1 MRKRFVV
8 ENETCFVTLLNQ
20 GGSKVGLCLQGA
32 TQMEE
37 FCKAAIDA
45 YEEILRNK
53 GRKKKL
59 DKLFSSP
66 VKKS

>member
-8 ENETCFVTLLNQ
+8 ENDTCFVTLLNQ
-20 GGSKVGLCLQGA
+20 GGSRVGLCLQGA

-53 GRKKKL
+53 GKKKRL
-59 DKLFSSP
+59 AKLLNGQ
-66 VKKS
+66 